1 MPKVLIVDDSPANRK
16 KLCAILRDEPYELLE
31 ASNGSEAIDLVL
43 REHPDVVL
51 INTAMPEQDGH
62 KLCNALKNSDQTADI
77 PLLLLSGWGITL
89 GSVKGLELGAL
100 DYISKP
106 FNEREIQTRIRNFL
120 NLHQLSESLKK
131 TRSTLLEKEHQT
143 DESLKSAALIQQ
155 SLLPHAPPIV
165 ESFDFAWQ
173 FIPSYKVGGDLFN
186 VFKLDENHIGAYVL
200 DVCGSGVP
208 AAMITTSVAQSLN
221 PFVGNLLKKSINRPP
236 YYELISPAEVL
247 AELNREYPIERFDKF
262 FTVCYLLLDVRTG
275 TVRYS
280 NAANPLPVHLGRD
293 GRVEW
298 LREGGPII
306 GVEENII
313 FEEGEIHMKEGDRL
327 FLYTDGIVEHADEAG
342 ELYGEERFVETLQK
356 TRYLPLQAACIDIM
370 SSLMGFGNSFSPGDD
385 ITLLGIEFKKT
396 V

>member
-1 MPKVLIVDDSPANRK
+1 MAKVLIVDDSPGNRK
-16 KLCAILRDEPYELLE
+16 KLCAILKDEPYTVLE

-62 KLCNALKNSDQTADI
+62 KLCNALRTSDQTSDI

-89 GSVKGLELGAL
+89 GSMKGLELGSL
-100 DYISKP
+100 DFISRP

-120 NLHQLSESLKK
+120 SLHQMSESLKK
-131 TRSTLLEKEHQT
+131 TRSSLLEKEHQT
-143 DESLKSAALIQQ
+143 EESLKSAALIQQ
-155 SLLPHAPPIV
+155 SLLPHAPPV
-165 ESFDFAWQ
+165 VDSFDFAWQ

-186 VFKLDENHIGAYVL
+186 VFKLDENHVGAYVL

-221 PFVGNLLKKSINRPP
+221 PFVGNLLKRSINRPP
-236 YYELISPAEVL
+236 YYELIPPAAVL

-280 NAANPLPVHLGRD
+280 NAANPFPIFLRRD
-293 GRVEW
+293 GWVEW

-306 GVEENII
+306 GVEEGVA

-342 ELYGEERFVETLQK
+342 ELYGDERFVETLQK
-356 TRYLPLQAACIDIM
+356 TRNLPLQAACIDIM
-370 SSLMGFGNSFSPGDD
+370 ASLMSFGDSFSPGDD
-385 ITLLGIEFKKT
+385 ITLLGIEFKKPA
-396 V
+396 